1 VSTLVSDEKAAN
13 SAKSRHVTQTP
24 ALLVRERRKTLALS
38 QEKAAIRAGISR
50 SEWNQIERGR
60 RGVGPKNAE
69 RLARVL
75 GGDASEYLTRPVQS
89 GLVEMFARLTE
100 LEKRVDALEHGRPRG
115 KP

>member
-1 VSTLVSDEKAAN
+1 VPQPPTL
-13 SAKSRHVTQTP
+13 
-24 ALLVRERRKTLALS
+24 LIRERRRELALS
-38 QEKAAIRAGISR
+38 QKEAAARAGISR
-50 SEWNQIERGR
+50 TEWNQIERGR

-100 LEKRVDALEHGRPRG
+100 LEERVDALEHGRPRG